1 VRRQRLPAIFLVL
14 SLAPAACREKQ
25 PAPRP
30 APSLGVSA
38 KPLDRLAP
46 GELRPGQNQVFW
58 LEVPT
63 GMVVR
68 GAFLE
73 VAYLHGKVTPEALAN
88 YVRDR
93 VVVDHV
99 EIGAAR
105 TVFPY
110 ARIKKGPADRF
121 FQIEVIAG
129 NSNTELVIKD
139 VTPRPKPPEKL
150 SDDERWRRAGRRPD
164 GKPLDITEFK

>member
-1 VRRQRLPAIFLVL
+1 VRRRYPAIFVL
-14 SLAPAACREKQ
+14 LLAPGACREKQ
-25 PAPRP
+25 AAPRP
-30 APSLGVSA
+30 APSLGISA

-46 GELRPGQNQVFW
+46 GELRPGQKQVFG
-58 LEVPT
+58 LEVPA

-68 GAFLE
+68 GEFLE

-110 ARIKKGPADRF
+110 ARIKRGPADRF
-121 FQIEVIAG
+121 FQIEVIRG
-129 NSNTELVIKD
+129 NANTELVIKD
-139 VTPRPKPPEKL
+139 VTPRPKPPEQL
-150 SDDERWRRAGRRPD
+150 TDEERWRRAGRRPD
-164 GKPLDITEFK
+164 GKPLDIGEFK